1 MKEDDFKKNE
11 FADFDEFDEDEDF
24 DTEVKVEED
33 RNESNKPVPTGSV
46 PFNAEDVIVEVLI
59 LLNYDKRS

>member
-24 DTEVKVEED
+24 DTDIKVEDEK
-33 RNESNKPVPTGSV
+33 NESIKPASAGPASFST
-46 PFNAEDVIVEVLI
+46 EDVAVEV
-59 LLNYDKRS
+59 S